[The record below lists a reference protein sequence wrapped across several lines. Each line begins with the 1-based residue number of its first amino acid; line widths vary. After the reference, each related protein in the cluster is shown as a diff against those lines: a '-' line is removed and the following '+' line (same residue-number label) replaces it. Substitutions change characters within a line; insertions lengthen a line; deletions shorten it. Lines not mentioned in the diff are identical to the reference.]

1 MDKLLKILSQ
11 LRDQNG
17 SDLHLCE
24 SHDPM
29 IRIKGKLVASGYDLH
44 GEEVRNA
51 ILSMLGDRYKD
62 RIADGKDIDFTFAY
76 HEDRYRVNVY
86 WEREHL
92 CAAVRVINHD
102 IPTLEQ
108 LQMPPILKK
117 LCSEQRGLIIVSGP
131 TGSGKSTTLASMVNE
146 IQQNQPVHILTIE
159 DPIEYVY
166 PQGKAMIHQRE
177 IERDVESFSGAL
189 RSAMREDPDVI
200 LVGEMR
206 DVETISAAVTA
217 AETGHLVLS
226 TLHTMGA
233 AKTID
238 RIIDVFPPHK
248 QDQIRTQLS
257 GVLKAVI
264 SQQLM
269 LKEDNSGRIAV
280 NEILIGSDAVH
291 NLIRENKC
299 HQLGTLM
306 QMGASEGMHTLNRSL
321 ANRIIDGSI
330 ALESG
335 LKASYDTN
343 ELMQYLNS

>member
-1 MDKLLKILSQ
+1 MDKLLKILSE
-11 LRDQNG
+11 LRSING

-29 IRIKGKLVASGYDLH
+29 IRVKGDLIESGYDLH
-44 GEEVRNA
+44 GAEVKEV
-51 ILSMLGDRYKD
+51 ILTMLGERYKE
-62 RIADGKDIDFTFAY
+62 RFEAGKDIDFTFA
-76 HEDRYRVNVY
+76 HKEDRYRVNVY
-86 WEREHL
+86 WQREQI
-92 CAAVRVINHD
+92 CAAIRVINHD

-108 LQMPPILKK
+108 LQMPAILKK
-117 LCSEQRGLIIVSGP
+117 LCAEKRGLIIVSGP

-146 IQQNQPVHILTIE
+146 IQQNQAVHILTIE

-166 PQGKAMIHQRE
+166 PLGKAMIHQRE
-177 IERDVESFSGAL
+177 IEQDVESFSKAL

-269 LKEDNSGRIAV
+269 MKEDNSGRIAV
-280 NEILIGSDAVH
+280 NEILIGTDAVH

-330 ALESG
+330 SLESA
-335 LKASYDTN
+335 LKATYDSN
-343 ELMQYLNS
+343 ELMQYLHS